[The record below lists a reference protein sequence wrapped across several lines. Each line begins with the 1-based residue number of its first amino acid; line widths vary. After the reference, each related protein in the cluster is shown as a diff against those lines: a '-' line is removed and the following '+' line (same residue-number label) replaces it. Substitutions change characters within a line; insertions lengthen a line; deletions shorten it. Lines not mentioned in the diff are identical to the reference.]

1 MQCFVSVG
9 SNVEKEK
16 NITQGLNSLCEKFGE
31 LTVSPIYE
39 TAAVGFSGDDFYNL
53 VVSFDSDLS
62 AREIFATLREL
73 EFKHGRLPNSQKF
86 SPRTLDLDLLLYG
99 DEIIENEKLKL
110 PREDIEKYLFV
121 LQPLVDIAPTLKHPV
136 LKKTYAEMLAAS
148 FSSSASTGNS
158 SLKVVPLPMTESTK
172 ICPPA

>member
-16 NITQGLNSLCEKFGE
+16 NIVAGLNSLREKFGE

-39 TAAVGFSGDDFYNL
+39 TVAVGFAGENFYNL
-53 VVSFDSDLS
+53 VVGFESDLS
-62 AREIFATLREL
+62 APEIFETLRKL

-99 DEIIENEKLKL
+99 DEIIETQTLKL

-121 LQPLVDIAPTLKHPV
+121 LQPLADIAPNLHHPV
-136 LKKTYAEMLAAS
+136 LKKTYAEMLVS
-148 FSSSASTGNS
+148 LSKSTGNNN
-158 SLKVVPLPMTESTK
+158 LNVVPLPITESTK
-172 ICPPA
+172 MCPPA